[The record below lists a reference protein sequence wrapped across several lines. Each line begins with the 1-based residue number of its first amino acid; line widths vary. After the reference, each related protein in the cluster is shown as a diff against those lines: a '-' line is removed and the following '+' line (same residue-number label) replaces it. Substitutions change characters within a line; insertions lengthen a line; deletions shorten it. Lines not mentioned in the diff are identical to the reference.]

1 MSLTKA
7 TYSMIEG
14 AAVNL
19 LDYGAVGDG
28 VTDDTAALNA
38 ALSAAVA
45 NYKCLFIPAGTYLI
59 TSNITVPTPSNVQR
73 GFTILGEGKHY
84 GSILKFSGA
93 AVTTG
98 LTFTSGVGVYQ
109 YWGTI
114 SEIEIQCVSGA
125 KRGMTFLYA
134 HAPVISNVQFN
145 GGTEPALVM
154 EHCNKPVVQE
164 CLFRNSGSSGT
175 SQLWLNN
182 CTAFTL
188 QDNYIASSAVGG
200 ASGVDID
207 RCNTGLI
214 LGGAIESTGVPI
226 RIAEA
231 AEGVL
236 GCNDITIQSVNM
248 ENPTNCYI
256 RMGYGWTATYGV
268 RDIYILGCRG
278 YVSGSTTALIGV
290 DMKHCL
296 NVSVINSQF
305 GLNAGATA
313 FHNLFGTTN
322 TGIFIGQNRNSFGT
336 STPWVLSNSTLQ
348 TGATPL
354 SDWASNFNTNQTLYV
369 FRPSATATLDNV
381 VFAGQGGIYNSILVG
396 AAAPVTINKTSAIP
410 TFTGAQLTLIAYDN
424 NITIAHL
431 GGGGGGQFLNKSAAN
446 ITLSSGQALLY
457 VYNGNTGNWSQV

>member
-7 TYSMIEG
+7 TYSMIKG

-19 LDYGAVGDG
+19 LDYGAAGDG

-38 ALSAAVA
+38 ALAAAVA

-59 TSNITVPTPSNVQR
+59 TDNITVPTPSNVQR

-125 KRGMTFLYA
+125 KRGMTFAYA
-134 HAPVISNVQFN
+134 HAPVLSNVQFK
-145 GGTEPALVM
+145 GGTEPTLVLQ
-154 EHCNKPVVQE
+154 HCNKPVVEE
-164 CLFRNSGSSGT
+164 CLFINGGSSGT
-175 SQLWLNN
+175 AQLRLDN

-188 QDNYIASSAVGG
+188 RDNYIAGSATA
-200 ASGVDID
+200 ASGIDID

-236 GCNDITIQSVNM
+236 GCNDITIQSVNI

-256 RMGYGWTATYGV
+256 RMGYGWTATSGV
-268 RDIYILGCRG
+268 RDIYIAGCRG
-278 YVSGSTTALIGV
+278 YPSGSTTALIGV

-296 NVSVINSQF
+296 NVSVVNSQF
-305 GLNAGATA
+305 GLSAGATA
-313 FHNLFGTTN
+313 SHNLFGTTN
-322 TGIFIGQNRNSFGT
+322 TGIFIGHNRNSFGNAI
-336 STPWVLSNSTLQ
+336 PWVVLNSVAQ
-348 TGATPL
+348 SSATPL
-354 SDWASNFNTNQTLYV
+354 LDWASNFNTNQELYV
-369 FRPSATATLDNV
+369 FRSSATATLDNV
-381 VFAGQGGIYNSILVG
+381 VFAGQGGLYNVILAG
-396 AAAPVTINKTSAIP
+396 AAAPVTINRTSATP
-410 TFTGAQLTLIAYDN
+410 TITGSQLTIIAYDN

-431 GGGGGGQFLNKSAAN
+431 GGGGAGQFLNKSAAN
-446 ITLSSGQALLY
+446 ITLTANQALSY
-457 VYNGNTGNWSQV
+457 VYNGSTGNWSQI